1 MANQVRTVS
10 PSSGK
15 VIFEHPGQS
24 LDQIGQV
31 AQASEDAFRTYKEL
45 SLAERKAIVVKALEI
60 IDANKETLVKELA
73 DQMGRPVSYIGGEI
87 DTMRKRANYLLDLA
101 EDKLKSVPGQAE
113 TGFNRYVKKVP
124 VGPVLLATAW
134 NVSLPSY
141 SLQSKANQAVPLSD
155 HHQRSRPCA
164 PRRKHRDPPSLSSNS
179 FVRGP
184 PRLLLRTSWSAQ
196 ECSASGP
203 LRCMGGPR

>member
-1 MANQVRTVS
+1 MTNQVRTIS

-24 LDQIGQV
+24 LDQIGQI
-31 AQASEDAFRTYKEL
+31 AQASEDAFRAYKEL

-134 NVSLPSY
+134 NVSLPS
-141 SLQSKANQAVPLSD
+141 D
-155 HHQRSRPCA
+155 
-164 PRRKHRDPPSLSSNS
+164 
-179 FVRGP
+179 
-184 PRLLLRTSWSAQ
+184 LL
-196 ECSASGP
+196 
-203 LRCMGGPR
+203 